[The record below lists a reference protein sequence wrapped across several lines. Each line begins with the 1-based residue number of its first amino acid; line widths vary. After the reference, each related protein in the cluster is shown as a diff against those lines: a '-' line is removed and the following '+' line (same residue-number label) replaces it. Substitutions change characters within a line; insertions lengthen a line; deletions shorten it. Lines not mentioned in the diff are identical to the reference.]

1 LGGLVDAAAVRL
13 FLELGTIHL
22 FSFQGIINNAIMWE
36 SFLSLLQAPGAL
48 SLGLW
53 GVGLAA
59 FIAATVLP
67 LSSEV
72 VLLAFVAWRP
82 ELLWQ
87 AWLVATVGNTMG
99 GMTSYAFGYLGERYF
114 QKKVSQQ
121 NREKAL
127 LWQAR
132 LQHFGP
138 PLTALGWLPVVGD
151 GVVMAAGFLRLNPL
165 SCALW
170 QLLGR
175 GLRYAALLGVLQAF
189 WK

>member
-1 LGGLVDAAAVRL
+1 
-13 FLELGTIHL
+13 
-22 FSFQGIINNAIMWE
+22 MWE

-59 FIAATVLP
+59 FIAATILP

-72 VLLAFVAWRP
+72 ALLAFVAWRP

-87 AWLVATVGNTMG
+87 AWLVATVGNTLG
-99 GMTSYAFGYLGERYF
+99 GMTSYGIGRVGERYF
-114 QKKVSQQ
+114 KQRNLVKSPVI
-121 NREKAL
+121 A
-127 LWQAR
+127 AR
-132 LQHFGP
+132 LQRFGP
-138 PLTALGWLPVVGD
+138 MLTAFGWLPMVGD
-151 GVVMAAGFLRLNPL
+151 AVVLAAGYLRLNAL
-165 SCALW
+165 SCTLW

-175 GLRYAALLGVLQAF
+175 GLRYAAVLGLLQAF

>member
-1 LGGLVDAAAVRL
+1 
-13 FLELGTIHL
+13 
-22 FSFQGIINNAIMWE
+22 MWE

-59 FIAATVLP
+59 FIAATILP

-72 VLLAFVAWRP
+72 ALLAFVAWRP

-87 AWLVATVGNTMG
+87 AWLVATVGNTLG
-99 GMTSYAFGYLGERYF
+99 GMTSYAIGYLGERYL
-114 QKKVSQQ
+114 KGRVSPQS
-121 NREKAL
+121 RAKIVR
-127 LWQAR
+127 WQAH
-132 LQHFGP
+132 LQRFGP
-138 PLTALGWLPVVGD
+138 ALTAFGWLPVVGD
-151 GVVMAAGFLRLNPL
+151 GVVIAAGFLRLNPV

-175 GLRYAALLGVLQAF
+175 GLRYAAVLGLLNFF